1 MTVEAGSS
9 MFSIVHRLIQVA
21 MPAALLASASLLSGC
36 SQELASFD
44 DTYVPA
50 SVEEKFP
57 IEVVEKPVKLTV
69 KAAPG
74 GLNSSDANT
83 VVGFGREAF
92 SRSTSPVTVTYSASS
107 KHARL
112 AANQAVAILARQGVS
127 KDSILLIKGAGING
141 MVTLAF
147 TTKVAQTKP
156 CGAWPE
162 NLRPNQFNDSGSAF
176 GCAVQQNIAAMV
188 SKPEDF
194 EGSRLMT
201 PVRSSSQNPALDRYN
216 NGTWTAPTADSNF

>member
-9 MFSIVHRLIQVA
+9 MFSIVHRLIQVVA
-21 MPAALLASASLLSGC
+21 PAALLATASLLSGC

-74 GLNSSDANT
+74 GLNSSDAST
-83 VVGFGREAF
+83 VAHFGRDAL
-92 SRSTSPVTVTYSASS
+92 SRATSPVTVAYSANS
-107 KHARL
+107 KQARA
-112 AANQAVAILARQGVS
+112 AANQAVAILARQGVPRE
-127 KDSILLIKGAGING
+127 SILVSQGAGAKG
-141 MVTLAF
+141 SVTLAF
-147 TTKVAQTKP
+147 TTKRAQTKP

-162 NLRPNQFNDSGSAF
+162 NLRPNQFNDSGNAF

-194 EGSRLMT
+194 EASRPMT
-201 PVRSSSQNPALDRYN
+201 PVRSSSQNPALNRYN
-216 NGTWTAPTADSNF
+216 NGTWTAPTADSSF

>member
-1 MTVEAGSS
+1 
-9 MFSIVHRLIQVA
+9 MFNIVHRLIRVA
-21 MPAALLASASLLSGC
+21 APAAMLASASLLSGC

-69 KAAPG
+69 RATSG
-74 GLNSSDANT
+74 GLNSNDVNT
-83 VVGFGREAF
+83 VVRFGREAL
-92 SRSTSPVTVTYSASS
+92 SRATSPVTVAYAANS
-107 KHARL
+107 KHAHL

-127 KDSILLIKGAGING
+127 KDSILVTQGAGVNG
-141 MVTLAF
+141 MVTLTF

-162 NLRPNQFNDSGSAF
+162 NLRPNQFNDSGNAF

-188 SKPEDF
+188 SKPDDF
-194 EGSRLMT
+194 EASRPMP